1 MRGFNDDDAY
11 TETDSESEMDNGY
24 HDNDDDDNYNYN
36 YFAQENA
43 ADISDIES
51 ETDIL
56 DQICIEEEL
65 EEYTEKVNGNYY
77 IGSIS
82 QQPDTSIL
90 ALSVKPAIFFKYDIS
105 LIQRYLHEYSGLVKT
120 QESVEI
126 IQLKIMPNLQYACV
140 VKTRWLR
147 LVQQQWRKAYALRNY
162 IIERRKSLAALHYF
176 ELHGKH
182 LDGLHYLPSI
192 HGLMANH

>member
-1 MRGFNDDDAY
+1 MRGFNYDDTY
-11 TETDSESEMDNGY
+11 TETDSDTGSEPDSV
-24 HDNDDDDNYNYN
+24 HDDDNYNYH

-43 ADISDIES
+43 AYLSDQES

-65 EEYTEKVNGNYY
+65 EDYTEKVNGNYY

-82 QQPDTSIL
+82 QEHDTSIL
-90 ALSVKPAIFFKYDIS
+90 ALSVKPTIFFKYDIS

-120 QESVEI
+120 QDSVEI

-147 LVQQQWRKAYALRNY
+147 LVQKQWRKAYAQRNY

-182 LDGLHYLPSI
+182 LDGLHYLPTI